1 MANTINPKIPGA
13 ISTPKTSEAKPAA
26 APVAT
31 QGPAAA
37 KTNAGW
43 AAQGAARTPS
53 PAAVAIAPGS
63 GKTEVMCP
71 VLRALANE
79 GRVQLRAD
87 GSVSLDELNKAIKD
101 LGGSKPL
108 GAATWAIGSI
118 GNKPTD
124 VLRNIIHHE
133 FNVVKLPEGIVPHPA
148 DTQILRNGKFDEA
161 KFNELIKH
169 ADHGVMT
176 TESFANAIAD
186 NYRRDINA
194 GAGKIDATVRG
205 LNFAQVEFAGL
216 LSVFGSKDNATG
228 KTGIK
233 VEDLRVMYEKG
244 AIPKGMQGQSSS
256 VIEAMALQASLAVKS
271 DANVARG
278 ALDSVFT
285 AKGMSDAGARLS
297 GGGPAD
303 AAGAAGQL
311 ASMSAGK
318 AAACPHMN
326 GKVKMPTTPQANAV
340 NAHTPAGVQ

>member
-1 MANTINPKIPGA
+1 MTTIKPNVPSIPTARTSNAADMA
-13 ISTPKTSEAKPAA
+13 TPKRAAEQAPAVSTGWKA
-26 APVAT
+26 AT
-31 QGPAAA
+31 
-37 KTNAGW
+37 TT
-43 AAQGAARTPS
+43 RTPS
-53 PAAVAIAPGS
+53 PAAQEIAPGS

-87 GSVSLDELNKAIKD
+87 GSVSLDELNKAIKE

-124 VLRNIIHHE
+124 VLKNLIHHE

-194 GAGKIDATVRG
+194 GAGKLDATVRG

-216 LSVFGSKDNATG
+216 LSVFGSKNNATG

-244 AIPKGMQGQSSS
+244 QIPAGMQGQSSS
-256 VIEAMALQASLAVKS
+256 VIEAMALQASLAMKS

-285 AKGMSDAGARLS
+285 AKGMSNAGARL
-297 GGGPAD
+297 
-303 AAGAAGQL
+303 AGAGSDDTASVAGQL

-318 AAACPHMN
+318 AAACPHLN
-326 GKVKMPTTPQANAV
+326 GGAKKMPTNPQAGVV
-340 NAHTPAGVQ
+340 NDHL

>member
-1 MANTINPKIPGA
+1 MTTI
-13 ISTPKTSEAKPAA
+13 KPNMPVR
-26 APVAT
+26 APVVKPEQPAT
-31 QGPAAA
+31 KPTPSSA
-37 KTNAGW
+37 TPRAGW
-43 AAQGAARTPS
+43 TAGATTARQPS
-53 PAAVAIAPGS
+53 PAAQAIAPGS

-71 VLRALANE
+71 VLRAMANE

-124 VLRNIIHHE
+124 VLHNLTHHE

-161 KFNELIKH
+161 KFNELVKH
-169 ADHGVMT
+169 ADRGVMT

-186 NYRRDINA
+186 NYRRDIAA
-194 GAGKIDATVRG
+194 GAGKLDATVRG
-205 LNFAQVEFAGL
+205 LNFAQLEFAGL

-244 AIPKGMQGQSSS
+244 QIPPGMQGQSSS

-271 DANVARG
+271 DANVAAG

-285 AKGMSDAGARLS
+285 ARGMSSAGARL
-297 GGGPAD
+297 
-303 AAGAAGQL
+303 AGAGAADTTSVAGQL

-326 GKVKMPTTPQANAV
+326 GGVKMPVAPANVV
-340 NAHTPAGVQ
+340 NAHTPAGQR

>member
-1 MANTINPKIPGA
+1 MANTINPKLPGA
-13 ISTPKTSEAKPAA
+13 ISTPKPADAKPAA
-26 APVAT
+26 
-31 QGPAAA
+31 PAAKPA
-37 KTNAGW
+37 AQTPSAGW
-43 AAQGAARTPS
+43 TAGAGATRQPS

-87 GSVSLDELNKAIKD
+87 GSVSVDELNKAIKE

-108 GAATWAIGSI
+108 GAATWAIGTI

-124 VLRNIIHHE
+124 ILHNIIHHE

-186 NYRRDINA
+186 NYRRDVGA
-194 GAGKIDATVRG
+194 GANKLDATVRG
-205 LNFAQVEFAGL
+205 LNFAQLEFAGL

-244 AIPKGMQGQSSS
+244 QIPPGMQGQTSG
-256 VIEAMALQASLAVKS
+256 VIEAMALQASLTVKS

-285 AKGMSDAGARLS
+285 AKGLSNAGARLA
-297 GGGPAD
+297 GGGDAAD
-303 AAGAAGQL
+303 AASAAGQL

-318 AAACPHMN
+318 AAACPHLN
-326 GKVKMPTTPQANAV
+326 GGAKKMPLNPQANVV